1 MGPKKSYKISHHA
14 LICRIRSVLPNVL
27 VSNQCDHA
35 RWTVSVKGV
44 QSHVTRNLRKKKYL
58 RKGKGEPTEKIK
70 GIRRRELL
78 SI

>member
-1 MGPKKSYKISHHA
+1 MFDSNDILSVP
-14 LICRIRSVLPNVL
+14 SVLPNVL
-27 VSNQCDHA
+27 VSNPCDHA

-44 QSHVTRNLRKKKYL
+44 QIHMTKNLRKKKYL
-58 RKGKGEPTEKIK
+58 HKGKGEPTGKIK